1 MAENFIREVFF
12 GKTNGNT
19 QKNVTCS
26 NCMFCG
32 KSLKVTIDGK
42 EYITWQCKSLK
53 IRLPKRPYIPP
64 TEFYCVYWKEKDD
77 GKRMDN

>member
-1 MAENFIREVFF
+1 MEENPIRKVFL
-12 GKTNGNT
+12 GNANVDT

-32 KSLKVTIDGK
+32 KVSKIVSGK

-64 TEFYCVYWKEKDD
+64 TEFYCVYGKEKDD
-77 GKRMDN
+77 GKRSIL